1 MLQAGIAGV
10 PNAGKTTLFNALTG
24 AHARCN
30 AYRFTTVD
38 PNIGI
43 AHIQDERLFKVAEV
57 EHAEKVVPATI
68 KFVDVAG
75 LIEGASKGEGL
86 GNQFLSAIRGVDV
99 IVHTLRGFYLETEG
113 EPVPIRDAQTVIIE
127 FILSDLEI
135 IERRLE
141 KVKKRVRAGDKDE
154 IQELN
159 ALEEAKAWL
168 ESFKPLYL
176 LEESEYQLKKIF
188 FNDLI
193 TAKPA
198 LFVLNVEDPASE
210 KSKELF
216 FEVENLAREHHAAA
230 LLSAAKTEMEL
241 KEIEDETERKE
252 LAESFGISEFT
263 VKAVAREAYRLS
275 GLISFFTTESKE
287 CRAWELKKGATA
299 VDAAAR
305 VHTDMAKGF
314 IKAEVVFWED
324 LVNAGSRVVAREQ
337 GKVLIEGREYIVND
351 GDVITFKFTS

>member
-1 MLQAGIAGV
+1 MQAGIAGV
-10 PNAGKTTLFNALTG
+10 PNAGKTTLFNTLTG
-24 AHARCN
+24 AHARCD

-43 AHIQDERLFKVAEV
+43 AHVPDERLLRVAEV

-113 EPVPIRDAQTVIIE
+113 DPVPLKDAQTVIIE

-141 KVKKRVRAGDKDE
+141 KVRKRVRTGNKE
-154 IQELN
+154 EVQELN
-159 ALEEAKAWL
+159 ALEKAKAWL
-168 ESFKPLYL
+168 ENFKPLYL
-176 LEESEYQLKKIF
+176 LEKSERELKKTF
-188 FNDLI
+188 FDDLI

-198 LFVLNVEDPASE
+198 LFVLNVEDPTTE
-210 KSKELF
+210 KSRELF
-216 FEVENLAREHHAAA
+216 SEVENLAREHHAAA
-230 LLSAAKTEMEL
+230 LVSAAKTEMEL
-241 KEIEDETERKE
+241 NEIEDGTERRE

-263 VKAVAREAYRLS
+263 VSTVAREAYRLS
-275 GLISFFTTESKE
+275 GLISFFTTKSKE
-287 CRAWELKKGATA
+287 CRAWEIKREATA

-324 LVNAGSRVVAREQ
+324 LVNAGSRAVAREQ
-337 GKVLIEGREYIVND
+337 GKVLLEGREYIIQD
-351 GDVITFKFTS
+351 GDVVTFKFTS